1 MLNNV
6 QWSQYK
12 AVSCLSFFMALT
24 TATKYCQNTT
34 GLIIVKKQGKV
45 GQHHRRPQEGDVWRG
60 YTPSHW
66 ERNFSCIFNHHRH
79 NNEWGPCQP
88 PEAQILDKQ
97 RGLHSSKK
105 GSIQWSLT
113 CQLTHC
119 FYAESANQC
128 QQRVSHLWKMNA
140 DKTHRPQSWSSATCL
155 AAAAGSLSP
164 SLSADWCA
172 AVAGPPTI
180 LSHTHRHSSLNKMA
194 AQVLDWQ
201 KKITAQI
208 TLCLIKKGPTL
219 KR

>member
-1 MLNNV
+1 MLTNV

-34 GLIIVKKQGKV
+34 GVIIVKKQGKV
-45 GQHHRRPQEGDVWRG
+45 GQHHRPQEGDVWRG

-128 QQRVSHLWKMNA
+128 NNVYH
-140 DKTHRPQSWSSATCL
+140 TC
-155 AAAAGSLSP
+155 GR
-164 SLSADWCA
+164 WM
-172 AVAGPPTI
+172 PTRLI
-180 LSHTHRHSSLNKMA
+180 GLSHEALPRVWLRQLVHYHHHFLQTD
-194 AQVLDWQ
+194 AQ
-201 KKITAQI
+201 
-208 TLCLIKKGPTL
+208 P
-219 KR
+219 